1 MTLGEKI
8 KEHRINLGET
18 MAEFGQRFNA
28 KSGVVSN
35 WENDVQKPN
44 VKRLKIIANEMG
56 VTVSELLGSDKDE

>member
-8 KEHRINLGET
+8 KEHRINLGESMT
-18 MAEFGQRFNA
+18 EFGQRFNA

-44 VKRLKIIANEMG
+44 VKRLKIIADEMG
-56 VTVSELLGSDKDE
+56 VTVSELLGSDKGD

>member
-8 KEHRINLGET
+8 KEHRINLGESMT
-18 MAEFGQRFNA
+18 EFGQRFNA

-44 VKRLKIIANEMG
+44 VKRLKIMADEMG

>member
-1 MTLGEKI
+1 MTLGQKI
-8 KEHRINLGET
+8 KQHRLNSGESMT
-18 MAEFGQRFNA
+18 EFGQRFNA

-44 VKRLKIIANEMG
+44 LKRLKIIADEMG